1 MGANYM
7 LIKYLPGL
15 YERCGA
21 IKFTILYG
29 IIFSTTVNLLSI
41 TFLTVILDDHFSINR
56 IAAYLIIQFVVGIVL
71 AQHVIRRIKSG
82 EI

>member
-1 MGANYM
+1 M

-15 YERCGA
+15 YERFGA

-29 IIFSTTVNLLSI
+29 IMFSITVNLLSI

-56 IAAYLIIQFVVGIVL
+56 IVAYLIIQFVVGIVL